1 MGNVDAYFYWG
12 VLLQAQQ
19 QYDTPLEDFNKVL
32 SLKSNNELILFNRRL
47 TYEAMSKPA
56 EALKDYNMAIRIN
69 PDFSDSI
76 ESRNQLSL
84 M

>member
-1 MGNVDAYFYWG
+1 
-12 VLLQAQQ
+12 
-19 QYDTPLEDFNKVL
+19 
-32 SLKSNNELILFNRRL
+32 
-47 TYEAMSKPA
+47 MSKPA

-69 PDFSDSI
+69 PDFSDAI